1 MFNKLFKRRNTI
13 FDEILNECKNYLE
26 TNNNESDIKNLES
39 KILVLNNRKD
49 KLLELVLEE
58 YLSKDDYKK
67 QVDLINEDLNIYHNK
82 INELKSNK
90 KDKNYIENKIN
101 EIKKVLEKSLEDDEC
116 YSDVFNEI
124 VDRIIVH
131 KQGDK
136 VIKLN
141 IFIKTGESIN
151 TLSDS
156 LGKKFHLLDSY
167 TTNNSR

>member
-1 MFNKLFKRRNTI
+1 M
-13 FDEILNECKNYLE
+13 
-26 TNNNESDIKNLES
+26 
-39 KILVLNNRKD
+39 
-49 KLLELVLEE
+49 
-58 YLSKDDYKK
+58 
-67 QVDLINEDLNIYHNK
+67 
-82 INELKSNK
+82 
-90 KDKNYIENKIN
+90 
-101 EIKKVLEKSLEDDEC
+101 EDDEC

-156 LGKKFHLLDSY
+156 LGKKFHLLDSH
-167 TTNNSR
+167 TTSSGSFSRN